1 VAPGLRCP
9 TTTPLSLP
17 PSHPPTLT
25 PPRTARRFRQTGRHT
40 ARVAK
45 FTITVVIGVVVGA
58 VAFSIE
64 TAVDAITTWRLRGLS
79 LALADAEAAGV
90 DFAGTLIPAW
100 LSIALS
106 GASLAFLASA
116 LVVVVAPAA
125 TGAGVA
131 LVMATLNGVDVPKAR
146 SVRSPRA
153 GPRATPLARCTP
165 FLEAFFRALSASR
178 FDT

>member
-1 VAPGLRCP
+1 L
-9 TTTPLSLP
+9 
-17 PSHPPTLT
+17 
-25 PPRTARRFRQTGRHT
+25 RFRR
-40 ARVAK
+40 AR
-45 FTITVVIGVVVGA
+45 
-58 VAFSIE
+58 SRIE
-64 TAVDAITTWRLRGLS
+64 TLFFALVPFAAWSLVSDDDAITTWRLRGLS